1 MGEVAELW
9 PRSKVCARDCVLA
22 WDSCWDWQHR
32 ATKCRSWD
40 EAAEGGLLRLK
51 AREDVLARASNS
63 VKILILGKVVRKN
76 TVRGFVVANEE
87 TSIKGNIQVDKDINL
102 FLASISSLIPLPW
115 QPQKPIN
122 KI

>member
-1 MGEVAELW
+1 
-9 PRSKVCARDCVLA
+9 
-22 WDSCWDWQHR
+22 
-32 ATKCRSWD
+32 
-40 EAAEGGLLRLK
+40 LK